1 MTTHRGSWVE
11 RNDPIEPELSRVL
24 AHPLGMPHNDAR
36 LDEHALA
43 VRGLVEAG
51 GSEVDVTVYVRRL
64 YESLA
69 QPHPDA
75 VVARLLGIALW
86 HVTKAGLVRDNAQ
99 RRVAELA
106 RQLPPEAPLSER
118 LAAAIER
125 AP

>member
-1 MTTHRGSWVE
+1 MTTYRGSWVE
-11 RNDPIEPELSRVL
+11 RDDPIEPELARVL
-24 AHPLGMPHNDAR
+24 AHPLGMPHDDAR

-51 GSEVDVTVYVRRL
+51 GSEVDVTKYVRRL
-64 YESLA
+64 FEPFGLP
-69 QPHPDA
+69 QPDA

-86 HVTKAGLVRDNAQ
+86 HVTKAGLVRNNAQ
-99 RRVAELA
+99 RRVAELV
-106 RQLPPEAPLSER
+106 RELPPEAPLSER